1 MTAKHDADLA
11 WLKLLVQRLEK
22 LHITWRHHAAD
33 PPARNDVGRK
43 KHKRTRPR
51 SSRTR
56 RLEPLKDFVLQKAID
71 LGREFFHPADE
82 ARHDD
87 ERCLQRYAEMME
99 LSPQAR
105 EVFRLNRTEGM
116 EHDEI
121 ASYLNVKMSAVED
134 HLLAIM
140 RAVLE
145 VQEFLDHEAESSR
158 KAHDDSN

>member
-1 MTAKHDADLA
+1 LTAKRDADLA
-11 WLKLLVQRLEK
+11 WLKLFVQRLEK
-22 LHITWRHHAAD
+22 LHISWRPHAVE
-33 PPARNDVGRK
+33 PPARKDASRK
-43 KHKRTRPR
+43 KHKRSRPR
-51 SSRTR
+51 SSRAR
-56 RLEPLKDFVLQKAID
+56 RVEALKDFVLQKAID
-71 LGREFFHPADE
+71 LGREFFDPADE

-121 ASYLNVKMSAVED
+121 ASFLNMKMSAVED

-140 RAVLE
+140 LAVLE